1 MIKTSINLFLIALLS
16 LAQVEASSLFGKVLS
31 IHDGDTLTFLPN
43 GGSKPAKLRLLGVDT
58 PEIDFN
64 GHSQGEMAFSARDFL
79 RLLLPLGS
87 SIEIELP
94 QNGKDSNNR
103 YLGVIKFNGEDLNAK
118 IISSGWGA
126 VYFIYPYEKS
136 LVKKYLTL
144 SEEAHK
150 QSLGIFSDNYRD
162 ESLPYMF
169 RQQSKGVV
177 GSNIVGNFLTKKLYV
192 AEKIEEVPHFHRVF
206 FSSDQMAK
214 SVGFS
219 W

>member
-1 MIKTSINLFLIALLS
+1 MIKNILFIVLILS
-16 LAQVEASSLFGKVLS
+16 GIPQAEAKTLSGKVLN
-31 IHDGDTLTFLPN
+31 IHDGDTLTFLPT
-43 GGSKPAKLRLLGVDT
+43 GEIKKAKLRLLGVDT

-64 GHSQGEMAFSARDFL
+64 GYSQGDMALNARDYL
-79 RLLLPLGS
+79 QSLLPTDS
-87 SIEIELP
+87 TIEIELAA
-94 QNGKDSNNR
+94 NGMDSNNR
-103 YLGVIKFNGEDLNAK
+103 YLGVIKFKGEDLNAK
-118 IISSGWGA
+118 MLSSGWGA

-150 QSLGIFSDNYRD
+150 KSLGIFSDNYRN
-162 ESLPYMF
+162 EPLPYMF
-169 RQQSKGVV
+169 RQQSKGII
-177 GSNIVGNFLTKKLYV
+177 GSNIVGNFLTKKLYA